1 MAKRVAGGGVKL
13 EWWWQLRIE
22 LLGVTPAV
30 WRRLFVPET
39 IKLPKLHRIFQAAM
53 GWTDSHLH
61 EFIMGGVRYSD
72 PDPDIGEELE
82 HVDEKNVVL
91 VRALGLDARCFDYV
105 YDFGDDWHHIVVV
118 EDRQPH
124 SGVAPSLIHCGGGA
138 NACPPEDA
146 GGAQGYARY
155 LEAIADPDHEEHEE
169 YLEWCG
175 VGFDAKRFDLDAVN
189 LALSK
194 IKSR

>member
-1 MAKRVAGGGVKL
+1 MAERVAGGGAKL
-13 EWWWQLRIE
+13 EWWWQLKIE
-22 LLGVTPAV
+22 LIGVTPAI

-39 IKLPKLHRIFQAAM
+39 IKLPKLHKVFQTAM

-61 EFIMGGVRYSD
+61 EFIVGGVRYSD
-72 PDPDIGEELE
+72 PDPDIAEELE

-91 VRALGLDARCFDYV
+91 VGALGLDARCFDYV
-105 YDFGDDWHHIVVV
+105 YDFGDGWHHLVVV

-124 SGVAPSLIHCGGGA
+124 SGVAPSLIHCSGGA
-138 NACPPEDA
+138 NACPPEDS
-146 GGAQGYARY
+146 GGARGYARFI
-155 LEAIADPDHEEHEE
+155 EAIADPEHEEHEE

-175 VGFDAKRFDLDAVN
+175 VVFDAKRFDLDTVN